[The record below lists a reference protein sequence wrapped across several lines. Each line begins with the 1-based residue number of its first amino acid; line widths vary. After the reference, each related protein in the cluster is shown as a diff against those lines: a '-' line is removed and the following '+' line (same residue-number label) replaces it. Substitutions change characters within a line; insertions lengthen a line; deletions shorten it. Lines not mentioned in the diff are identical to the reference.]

1 MNSNEYKKIE
11 QNINSE
17 LNRIE
22 LYGKSFMSE
31 INLKELNDSLRRE
44 MNLYIVTDKF
54 NSIYVH

>member
-11 QNINSE
+11 QNINNE
-17 LNRIE
+17 LKRIE

-44 MNLYIVTDKF
+44 MNLYIITDKF

>member
-1 MNSNEYKKIE
+1 
-11 QNINSE
+11 
-17 LNRIE
+17 
-22 LYGKSFMSE
+22 MSE